1 MQICVKVLRTRAG
14 VMRRRGSETVLPTL
28 RLAATQIDLTAR
40 DFVRSWLSLV
50 FALFTLLN
58 SPAFPQQ
65 SRAPSAEE
73 RAVAYLAAEVPGWS
87 RENHCFSCHNN
98 GDAARALYV
107 ARSLSYDVSV
117 EALSDTTEWLLRPTA
132 WEDNKGEPGFSDK
145 KLARIQFAAALA
157 EAFRTAAVDARQT
170 LIVAAETLLPDQSED
185 GSWKVDA
192 SGALGSPATYGATL
206 ATYMARRTLHTAGAE
221 RFRDVISRADE
232 WLLAQTPRATVDAAA
247 LALAMA
253 DRLSSNEAAK
263 NTAVE
268 KKLGETMV
276 WLLASQAGDGGWGPY
291 PKSPSEAFDTA
302 ITLLA
307 LTAARD
313 ADTGNSTNISESVHR
328 GRGYLIATQL
338 PAGGWPA
345 TTRPSGFQSYAQ
357 HASTSGWATLALLRT
372 RPESKP

>member
-1 MQICVKVLRTRAG
+1 MQTCLKLLRMKTRSMGLQGRTVTRACDFAC
-14 VMRRRGSETVLPTL
+14 S
-28 RLAATQIDLTAR
+28 RLS
-40 DFVRSWLSLV
+40 VV
-50 FALFTLLN
+50 FALCTLLTP
-58 SPAFPQQ
+58 PAFSQP

-73 RAVAYLAAEVPGWS
+73 RAVAYLSVEVPGWS

-107 ARSLSYDVSV
+107 ARSFSYDVAA
-117 EALSDTTEWLLRPTA
+117 EALSDTTDWLLRPTA

-170 LIVAAETLLPDQSED
+170 LVIAAETLLPDQSED
-185 GSWKVDA
+185 GSWQVDV
-192 SGALGSPATYGATL
+192 SGALGSPATYGTTL

-221 RFRDVISRADE
+221 RYRDAISRADE
-232 WLLAQTPRATVDAAA
+232 WLLGQTPRATVDAAA
-247 LALAMA
+247 LVLAMA
-253 DRLSSNEAAK
+253 DRLASNEAAPK
-263 NTAVE
+263 PAVE
-268 KKLGETMV
+268 EKLRSTMA

-291 PKSPSEAFDTA
+291 AKSPSEAFDTA

-307 LTAARD
+307 LAAARD
-313 ADTGNSTNISESVHR
+313 ANRETSANVSEGVRR

-372 RPESKP
+372 RPGSEP

>member
-1 MQICVKVLRTRAG
+1 
-14 VMRRRGSETVLPTL
+14 
-28 RLAATQIDLTAR
+28 
-40 DFVRSWLSLV
+40 
-50 FALFTLLN
+50 
-58 SPAFPQQ
+58 
-65 SRAPSAEE
+65 
-73 RAVAYLAAEVPGWS
+73 VAYLSVEVPGWS

-107 ARSLSYDVSV
+107 ARSLSYDVAA
-117 EALSDTTEWLLRPTA
+117 EALSDTTDWLLRPTA

-145 KLARIQFAAALA
+145 RLARIQFAAALA

-170 LIVAAETLLPDQSED
+170 LIVAAETLLPDQSDD
-185 GSWKVDA
+185 GSWQVDA
-192 SGALGSPATYGATL
+192 SDALGSPATYGTTL
-206 ATYMARRTLHTAGAE
+206 ATYIARRTLHTAGAE
-221 RFRDVISRADE
+221 RYRNAISRADE
-232 WLLAQTPRATVDAAA
+232 WLLAQNPRATVDAAA

-253 DRLSSNEAAK
+253 DRLSSNEAAPK
-263 NTAVE
+263 TAVE
-268 KKLGETMV
+268 KKLREITV

-307 LTAARD
+307 LAAARD
-313 ADTGNSTNISESVHR
+313 VNGENSTNVGEGVRR
-328 GRGYLIATQL
+328 GRAYLIATQL

-372 RPESKP
+372 RPGNKP

>member
-1 MQICVKVLRTRAG
+1 MQICLKLLRMKTRSMG
-14 VMRRRGSETVLPTL
+14 RHERTVT
-28 RLAATQIDLTAR
+28 RAR
-40 DFVRSWLSLV
+40 DFACSRLPMF
-50 FALFTLLN
+50 FAFCALLTP
-58 SPAFPQQ
+58 PAFSQP
-65 SRAPSAEE
+65 SRALSAEE
-73 RAVAYLAAEVPGWS
+73 RAVAYLSVEVPGWS

-107 ARSLSYDVSV
+107 ARSLSYDVAA
-117 EALSDTTEWLLRPTA
+117 EALSDTTDWLLRPTA
-132 WEDNKGEPGFSDK
+132 WEDNKGDPGFSDK

-170 LIVAAETLLPDQSED
+170 LIVAADTLLPDQSED
-185 GSWKVDA
+185 GLWKVDA
-192 SGALGSPATYGATL
+192 SGALGSPATYGTTL

-221 RFRDVISRADE
+221 RYRDAISRADE

-253 DRLSSNEAAK
+253 DRLSSTEAAPE
-263 NTAVE
+263 TAVE
-268 KKLGETMV
+268 KKLREIMA
-276 WLLASQAGDGGWGPY
+276 WLLESQAGDGGWGPY
-291 PKSPSEAFDTA
+291 PRSPSEAFDTA

-307 LTAARD
+307 LAAASDVNRE
-313 ADTGNSTNISESVHR
+313 NSTNVGESVRR

-338 PAGGWPA
+338 AAGGWPA

-372 RPESKP
+372 RPGSKP